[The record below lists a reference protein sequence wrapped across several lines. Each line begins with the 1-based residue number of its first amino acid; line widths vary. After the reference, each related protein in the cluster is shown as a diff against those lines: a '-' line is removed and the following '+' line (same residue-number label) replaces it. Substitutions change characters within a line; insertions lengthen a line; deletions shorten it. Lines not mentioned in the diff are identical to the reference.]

1 MATRARGPLAG
12 IGWLKNAINL
22 GRQSPKAVF
31 GGAALVAVLSLVPSL
46 ATVPMQFGGTPGPG
60 TVAAAMVISMLGGLL
75 LVPLIAGYMGLI
87 DQAER
92 GRPARA
98 LDVFAPYRRGE
109 TLRLVG
115 FGLAMI
121 VLYMMVVFAIVM
133 LAGAGLM
140 DWYMQVMLAQQGGGA
155 ATAVPELPDGFGAVF
170 ALAFVFGVLM
180 MGVYA
185 ISLGQVS
192 IGGRGVFDAIGDG
205 IVGSLKNA
213 LPLFVF
219 MLVGVVLGAVVAV
232 VLALAVTLLAMVAK
246 LIGMWLVVALMVP
259 LYFGL
264 LLVMFVVMFG
274 VMYHLWRDVCDAGV
288 GPDADMPAVAA

>member
-12 IGWLKNAINL
+12 VGWLKNAINL

-46 ATVPMQFGGTPGPG
+46 VTVPMQFSGTPGPG
-60 TVAAAMVISMLGGLL
+60 MIAAVMVISMLGGLL
-75 LVPLIAGYMGLI
+75 LVPLLAGYMGLI

-109 TLRLVG
+109 TLRLIG
-115 FGLAMI
+115 FGLAMLA
-121 VLYMMVVFAIVM
+121 LYMVVVFAIVM
-133 LAGAGLM
+133 VAGALM
-140 DWYMQVMLAQQGGGA
+140 DWSMQVMMAQHGGDA
-155 ATAVPELPDGFGAVF
+155 AAAVPGLPDGFGAVIV
-170 ALAFVFGVLM
+170 LAFVLGVLM

-213 LPLFVF
+213 LPLLVF
-219 MLVGVVLGAVVAV
+219 MLIGLVLGAVIAV
-232 VLALAVTLLAMVAK
+232 VFALAVMLLALVAK
-246 LIGMWLVVALMVP
+246 LIGMWLVFALMVP

-264 LLVMFVVMFG
+264 LLLMFVVMFG

-288 GPDADMPAVAA
+288 APDAGMPAMAA